1 MTESSE
7 GANLANTIRGLK
19 KFDGRNPAEFKTWMK
34 KLCIVISVT
43 RRDILPLLKET
54 ARPTHTSNIAEY
66 DRANEDLYAMLFLLV
81 ELPASLCVQKHENDD
96 EISGDG
102 QAAFKELCN
111 TYDKVTDEV
120 IRATMEELM
129 NTPMEP
135 GQNPDDYFNQKRLL
149 RIRAEKMGEHIS
161 DRYFKD
167 ICVTG
172 FTDNYKDVKMMMYRD
187 PSFDVDQMQTTMRH
201 MFLDE
206 QSRNRTKGL
215 IAGRGSVM
223 TAVTSE
229 QDIIC
234 YWCKNRGHSK
244 KDCPKFKSRTKPA
257 GAAKWCSVH
266 RTTTHRNEEC
276 YSQGATRPT
285 KNASVSPARTNCR
298 HCASA
303 DSKEPTVDN
312 TEPSHSD
319 EPIIHFAG
327 SCDDFDGGFMYAA
340 GMPGRFAPSAKGATL
355 LVDSGAS
362 ESFLDDELIPDL
374 KTRMREFK
382 TLSTPREIT
391 TAGKHTGIGTGIISF
406 TIRDNHGTQLPVNM
420 RALVVPGLGR
430 NIFAPTAEL
439 RNGVRFVLEK
449 KPYLTIRG
457 TVIPLKQDPRDQG
470 MCSLDITFQRDS
482 HGELGKSEGVS
493 PDSGSGVVY
502 TATTS
507 ASVWHR
513 RLGHMNPRNME
524 VLRNKKGN
532 GVEYT
537 GTISGCDICSVTKSK
552 QQAHPKK
559 STRKTTRPM
568 QLVYTDLMGPFTP
581 AAKGGY
587 RFVSK
592 FTDDYSRMK
601 EIFLLKNKTEA
612 AESLHQYNMTV
623 AAPLGL
629 RIENLRCD
637 KGGEYTGQEF
647 RTLCVG
653 AGINIEYTATNTPQQ
668 NGVSER
674 DGQTLAK
681 ITRCLMK
688 DGDFPPFMWGE
699 LMFTATY
706 LANRSPHSTLEGA
719 TPYSKMH
726 NLEPDLTGLRAIGVR
741 AFVHR
746 ETYTKKLEDRAFE
759 GKLCGY
765 SHNSK
770 AYRIYNP
777 AKGTVMESRNVT
789 FLETPAYTLP
799 PDVTTEDYHYEEDVL
814 RFTSALD
821 SSLLEE
827 DLFTPNCGLSSAE
840 LEGQVQRLRQE
851 VRRLSKI
858 NAAQSPS
865 PSSTPASPGV
875 AVDQRDA
882 GTREPEPASP
892 SINQEPENEDE
903 HGPPL
908 PAAPVTGPSLRIR
921 SDGRPFEVTRA
932 STRRSPSSKDT
943 EYPGALHTLFPTYD
957 HDPRALTSSQL
968 LHIATQMTPSML
980 TTADSA
986 HLDGQPFDTPRAFV
1000 YATGVPVHKGF
1011 SEEGQLVRIPNSYKN
1026 DILLTGKD
1034 PVLVDQKKREL
1045 KERFE
1050 MTDMGEVTNI
1060 LGVEVKRDYDQG
1072 TLAITQTDYVE
1083 NLLERFEMQNA
1094 NVAHTPGYGQEL
1106 SSEQPEDK
1114 LLGAQGIKLHQSI
1127 TGSLLYL
1134 AQCTRYDLCYAVNQ
1148 LTRACNRPA
1157 EVHMTAAKHVLRYL
1171 RGTPDLPI
1179 TYRKGQLRLVS
1190 YTDASF
1196 GANPDNRKS
1205 TTGYLFFLGGAPIS
1219 LGSKTQSLTAQS
1231 TVESEL
1237 QALSYGAREAVYLSK
1252 FLTELGLKDSSQVPI
1267 RSDSTGALSV
1277 AGNSMFSARTKHIAL
1292 RYFFVRDLVKKNKIT
1307 LHYTPTKQMLADI
1320 ATKHLSKHTFRDLL
1334 QQIQN
1339 FTS

>member
-1 MTESSE
+1 
-7 GANLANTIRGLK
+7 
-19 KFDGRNPAEFKTWMK
+19 
-34 KLCIVISVT
+34 
-43 RRDILPLLKET
+43 
-54 ARPTHTSNIAEY
+54 
-66 DRANEDLYAMLFLLV
+66 
-81 ELPASLCVQKHENDD
+81 
-96 EISGDG
+96 
-102 QAAFKELCN
+102 
-111 TYDKVTDEV
+111 
-120 IRATMEELM
+120 
-129 NTPMEP
+129 
-135 GQNPDDYFNQKRLL
+135 
-149 RIRAEKMGEHIS
+149 
-161 DRYFKD
+161 
-167 ICVTG
+167 
-172 FTDNYKDVKMMMYRD
+172 
-187 PSFDVDQMQTTMRH
+187 
-201 MFLDE
+201 
-206 QSRNRTKGL
+206 
-215 IAGRGSVM
+215 
-223 TAVTSE
+223 
-229 QDIIC
+229 
-234 YWCKNRGHSK
+234 
-244 KDCPKFKSRTKPA
+244 
-257 GAAKWCSVH
+257 
-266 RTTTHRNEEC
+266 
-276 YSQGATRPT
+276 
-285 KNASVSPARTNCR
+285 
-298 HCASA
+298 
-303 DSKEPTVDN
+303 
-312 TEPSHSD
+312 
-319 EPIIHFAG
+319 
-327 SCDDFDGGFMYAA
+327 
-340 GMPGRFAPSAKGATL
+340 
-355 LVDSGAS
+355 
-362 ESFLDDELIPDL
+362 
-374 KTRMREFK
+374 
-382 TLSTPREIT
+382 
-391 TAGKHTGIGTGIISF
+391 
-406 TIRDNHGTQLPVNM
+406 M

-449 KPYLTIRG
+449 TPYLTIRG
-457 TVIPLKQDPRDQG
+457 TVIPLKQDPQDQG

-482 HGELGKSEGVS
+482 HGVLGKSEGVS

-513 RLGHMNPRNME
+513 RLEHMNPRNME

-568 QLVYTDLMGPFTP
+568 QLVYTDLMEPFTP

-637 KGGEYTGQEF
+637 KGGEHTGQEF

-699 LMFTATY
+699 LMFTARY

-726 NLEPDLTGLRAIGVR
+726 NLEPDLTGLRAIGAR
-741 AFVHR
+741 AFFHR

-759 GKLCGY
+759 EKLCGY

-777 AKGTVMESRNVT
+777 AKGTVVESRNVT

-799 PDVTTEDYHYEEDVL
+799 PDVTTEDYHYEKDVL

-827 DLFTPNCGLSSAE
+827 DLFTPNCDLSSAE

-858 NAAQSPS
+858 NASQSPS
-865 PSSTPASPGV
+865 PSSTPTSPGV

-908 PAAPVTGPSLRIR
+908 LAAPVTGPSLRIR
-921 SDGRPFEVTRA
+921 SDGRPFEVFRA

-968 LHIATQMTPSML
+968 LRIATQTTPSML

-1011 SEEGQLVRIPNSYKN
+1011 SEEGQLVRIPNSYK
-1026 DILLTGKD
+1026 
-1034 PVLVDQKKREL
+1034 
-1045 KERFE
+1045 ERFE
-1050 MTDMGEVTNI
+1050 MADMGEVTRI
-1060 LGVEVKRDYDQG
+1060 LGMEVKRDYDQG

-1083 NLLERFEMQNA
+1083 NLLDRFEMQNE

-1114 LLGAQGIKLHQSI
+1114 LLGAQGIKLYQSI

-1171 RGTPDLPI
+1171 RGTPHLPI

-1219 LGSKTQSLTAQS
+1219 FGSKTQSLTAQS

-1237 QALSYGAREAVYLSK
+1237 QALSYGAREAVYLSN

-1277 AGNSMFSARTKHIAL
+1277 AGNSMFRARTKHIAL
-1292 RYFFVRDLVKKNKIT
+1292 RYFFVRELVKKNKIT

-1334 QQIQN
+1334 QQIKN

>member
-19 KFDGRNPAEFKTWMK
+19 KFDGRDPAEFKTWMK
-34 KLCIVISVT
+34 KLCVVISVT

-66 DRANEDLYAMLFLLV
+66 NRANEDLYAMLFLLV
-81 ELPASLCVQKHENDD
+81 ELPASLCVQKHEKDD

-120 IRATMEELM
+120 IRATMEELV

-206 QSRNRTKGL
+206 QSRNGTKGR

-234 YWCKNRGHSK
+234 YWCTNRGHSK

-285 KNASVSPARTNCR
+285 ENASVSLACTNCR
-298 HCASA
+298 HCTSA
-303 DSKEPTVDN
+303 DSKEPTVNN

-319 EPIIHFAG
+319 KPVINFAG
-327 SCDDFDGGFMYAA
+327 SSDDFDGGFMYAA
-340 GMPGRFAPSAKGATL
+340 GMPGRFTPSAKGATL

-391 TAGKHTGIGTGIISF
+391 TAGKHTLHGIGTGIISF

-420 RALVVPGLGR
+420 RSLVVPGLGR

-449 KPYLTIRG
+449 APYLTIRG

-470 MCSLDITFQRDS
+470 VCSLDITFQR
-482 HGELGKSEGVS
+482 
-493 PDSGSGVVY
+493 
-502 TATTS
+502 
-507 ASVWHR
+507 
-513 RLGHMNPRNME
+513 
-524 VLRNKKGN
+524 
-532 GVEYT
+532 
-537 GTISGCDICSVTKSK
+537 
-552 QQAHPKK
+552 
-559 STRKTTRPM
+559 
-568 QLVYTDLMGPFTP
+568 
-581 AAKGGY
+581 
-587 RFVSK
+587 
-592 FTDDYSRMK
+592 
-601 EIFLLKNKTEA
+601 
-612 AESLHQYNMTV
+612 
-623 AAPLGL
+623 
-629 RIENLRCD
+629 
-637 KGGEYTGQEF
+637 
-647 RTLCVG
+647 
-653 AGINIEYTATNTPQQ
+653 
-668 NGVSER
+668 
-674 DGQTLAK
+674 
-681 ITRCLMK
+681 
-688 DGDFPPFMWGE
+688 
-699 LMFTATY
+699 
-706 LANRSPHSTLEGA
+706 
-719 TPYSKMH
+719 
-726 NLEPDLTGLRAIGVR
+726 
-741 AFVHR
+741 
-746 ETYTKKLEDRAFE
+746 
-759 GKLCGY
+759 
-765 SHNSK
+765 
-770 AYRIYNP
+770 
-777 AKGTVMESRNVT
+777 
-789 FLETPAYTLP
+789 
-799 PDVTTEDYHYEEDVL
+799 
-814 RFTSALD
+814 D

-827 DLFTPNCGLSSAE
+827 DLFTPNCDLSSAE
-840 LEGQVQRLRQE
+840 LERQVQRLRQE

-903 HGPPL
+903 HGPPS

-943 EYPGALHTLFPTYD
+943 EYPGALHTLFPTHD

-968 LHIATQMTPSML
+968 LHSATQTTPSML

-1011 SEEGQLVRIPNSYKN
+1011 SEEGQLVRIPNSYKDAQKSPQWGDWN
-1026 DILLTGKD
+1026 NAIQKETDSLRKHNVYKLVKMSSVPKEEKIIGSRFVFKQKVDGRFKARLVVQGYVQEAGDDYGRSYAPVCRIGSIRTVLAIACEHGWPVWQMDVVVAFLQAHIDKDVYVKPAPGHDPRDPKTGEVMVYKLERSLYGLAQSPVLWCDTIDGRLIVIGFSPTHSDPCVYVHGSGDTLIILTLYVDDILLTGKD

-1050 MTDMGEVTNI
+1050 MTDMGEVIRI
-1060 LGVEVKRDYDQG
+1060 LGMEVKRDYDQG

-1114 LLGAQGIKLHQSI
+1114 LLGAQGIKLYQSI

-1179 TYRKGQLRLVS
+1179 TYRKEQLRLVS

-1205 TTGYLFFLGGAPIS
+1205 TTGYLFFLGGAPNNF
-1219 LGSKTQSLTAQS
+1219 GSKTQSLTAQS

-1237 QALSYGAREAVYLSK
+1237 QALSYEAREAVYLSN

-1277 AGNSMFSARTKHIAL
+1277 TGNSMFSARTKRIAL
-1292 RYFFVRDLVKKNKIT
+1292 RYFFVRELVKKTISPFT
-1307 LHYTPTKQMLADI
+1307 TRRPSRCSRTSQPSTCPSTPSVI
-1320 ATKHLSKHTFRDLL
+1320 SFNR
-1334 QQIQN
+1334 
-1339 FTS
+1339 

>member
-1 MTESSE
+1 
-7 GANLANTIRGLK
+7 
-19 KFDGRNPAEFKTWMK
+19 
-34 KLCIVISVT
+34 
-43 RRDILPLLKET
+43 
-54 ARPTHTSNIAEY
+54 
-66 DRANEDLYAMLFLLV
+66 MLFLLV
-81 ELPASLCVQKHENDD
+81 ELPASLCVQKHKNDD

-111 TYDKVTDEV
+111 TYGKVTDEV
-120 IRATMEELM
+120 IRATMEELV

-206 QSRNRTKGL
+206 QSRNGTKGR

-244 KDCPKFKSRTKPA
+244 KDCPEFKSRTKPA

-266 RTTTHRNEEC
+266 RTTTHHNEEC

-285 KNASVSPARTNCR
+285 KNASASLACTNCR
-298 HCASA
+298 HCTSA

-312 TEPSHSD
+312 TDPSHSD
-319 EPIIHFAG
+319 KPVINFAG
-327 SCDDFDGGFMYAA
+327 SSDDFDGGFMYAA
-340 GMPGRFAPSAKGATL
+340 GMPGRFIPSAKGATL

-362 ESFLDDELIPDL
+362 GSFLDDELIPDL

-391 TAGKHTGIGTGIISF
+391 TAGKHTLHGIGTGIISF

-449 KPYLTIRG
+449 KLYLTIRG
-457 TVIPLKQDPRDQG
+457 TVISLKQDPRDQG

-482 HGELGKSEGVS
+482 HGVLGKPEGVS

-524 VLRNKKGN
+524 VLHNKKGN

-559 STRKTTRPM
+559 STRETTRPM

-592 FTDDYSRMK
+592 FADDY
-601 EIFLLKNKTEA
+601 L
-612 AESLHQYNMTV
+612 
-623 AAPLGL
+623 
-629 RIENLRCD
+629 
-637 KGGEYTGQEF
+637 
-647 RTLCVG
+647 
-653 AGINIEYTATNTPQQ
+653 
-668 NGVSER
+668 
-674 DGQTLAK
+674 
-681 ITRCLMK
+681 
-688 DGDFPPFMWGE
+688 
-699 LMFTATY
+699 
-706 LANRSPHSTLEGA
+706 
-719 TPYSKMH
+719 H
-726 NLEPDLTGLRAIGVR
+726 NLEPDLTGLRAIGAR

-746 ETYTKKLEDRAFE
+746 ETYTKKLEDKAFE

-777 AKGTVMESRNVT
+777 AKGTVVESRNVT

-799 PDVTTEDYHYEEDVL
+799 PDVTTEDYHCEEDVL
-814 RFTSALD
+814 RFTSVLD

-827 DLFTPNCGLSSAE
+827 DLFTPNCDLSSAE

-858 NAAQSPS
+858 NAAQPPS

-892 SINQEPENEDE
+892 STNQEPENEDE

-968 LHIATQMTPSML
+968 LHIATQTTPSML
-980 TTADSA
+980 ITADSA

-1011 SEEGQLVRIPNSYKN
+1011 SEEGQPVRIPNSYKDAQKSPQWGDWN
-1026 DILLTGKD
+1026 DAIQKEMDSLRKHNVYKLVKMSSVPKEEKIIGSRFIFKQKVDGRFKARLVVQGYAQEAGVDYGRSYAPVCRIGSIRTVLAIACEHGWPVWQMDVVVAFLQAHIDKDVYVKPAPGHDPRDPKTGEVMVYKLERSLYGLAQSPVLWYDTIDGVLIVIGFSPTHSDPCVYVHGSGDTLIILTLYVGDILLTGKD

-1050 MTDMGEVTNI
+1050 MTDMGEVTRI
-1060 LGVEVKRDYDQG
+1060 FGMEVKRDYDQG

-1106 SSEQPEDK
+1106 SSEQPEYK
-1114 LLGAQGIKLHQSI
+1114 LLGVQGIKLYQSI

-1157 EVHMTAAKHVLRYL
+1157 EVYMAAAKHVLRYL

-1219 LGSKTQSLTAQS
+1219 FGSKTQSLTTQP

-1237 QALSYGAREAVYLSK
+1237 QAFSYGAREAVYLSN
-1252 FLTELGLKDSSQVPI
+1252 FLTELRLKDSSQVLI

-1277 AGNSMFSARTKHIAL
+1277 AGTSMFSARTKHIAL
-1292 RYFFVRDLVKKNKIT
+1292 RYFFVRELVKKNKIT

-1320 ATKHLSKHTFRDLL
+1320 VTKHLSKHTFRDLL
-1334 QQIQN
+1334 QQIKN

>member
-1 MTESSE
+1 
-7 GANLANTIRGLK
+7 
-19 KFDGRNPAEFKTWMK
+19 MK
-34 KLCIVISVT
+34 KLCVVISVT
-43 RRDILPLLKET
+43 RRDILPLLKGT

-66 DRANEDLYAMLFLLV
+66 IRANEDLYAMLFLLV

-111 TYDKVTDEV
+111 TYDKITDEV
-120 IRATMEELM
+120 IRATMEELV

-172 FTDNYKDVKMMMYRD
+172 FTDNYEDVKLMMYRD

-206 QSRNRTKGL
+206 QSRNGTKGR
-215 IAGRGSVM
+215 ITGRGSVM
-223 TAVTSE
+223 TAVTSK

-234 YWCKNRGHSK
+234 YWCKNREHSK

-285 KNASVSPARTNCR
+285 KNANVSLACTNCR
-298 HCASA
+298 HCTSA

-319 EPIIHFAG
+319 KPVINFAG
-327 SCDDFDGGFMYAA
+327 SSDDFDGGFMYAT
-340 GMPGRFAPSAKGATL
+340 GIPGRLTPSAKDATL

-382 TLSTPREIT
+382 TLSTPRDIT
-391 TAGKHTGIGTGIISF
+391 TAGKHTLHGIGTGTISF
-406 TIRDNHGTQLPVNM
+406 TIRDSHGTQLPVNM
-420 RALVVPGLGR
+420 RALVVPG
-430 NIFAPTAEL
+430 F
-439 RNGVRFVLEK
+439 
-449 KPYLTIRG
+449 
-457 TVIPLKQDPRDQG
+457 
-470 MCSLDITFQRDS
+470 
-482 HGELGKSEGVS
+482 GKSEGVS

-507 ASVWHR
+507 ASVWPR
-513 RLGHMNPRNME
+513 RLRHMNPRNME

-532 GVEYT
+532 GAEYT

-559 STRKTTRPM
+559 STRKTTRPI

-581 AAKGGY
+581 AAKGVY

-592 FTDDYSRMK
+592 FTGDYSRMK
-601 EIFLLKNKTEA
+601 EMFLLKNKTEA

-623 AAPLGL
+623 AAPSGL
-629 RIENLRCD
+629 QIENLRCD

-653 AGINIEYTATNTPQQ
+653 AGINMEYTATNTPQK

-706 LANRSPHSTLEGA
+706 LANRTPHSTLEGA

-726 NLEPDLTGLRAIGVR
+726 NLEPDLTGLRAIGAR

-777 AKGTVMESRNVT
+777 AKGTVVESRNVT
-789 FLETPAYTLP
+789 FLEMPAYTLP

-814 RFTSALD
+814 RFTSVLD

-827 DLFTPNCGLSSAE
+827 DLFTPNCDLSSEE

-908 PAAPVTGPSLRIR
+908 PAAPVTRPSLGIR
-921 SDGRPFEVTRA
+921 SDGRPFAVT
-932 STRRSPSSKDT
+932 
-943 EYPGALHTLFPTYD
+943 
-957 HDPRALTSSQL
+957 
-968 LHIATQMTPSML
+968 
-980 TTADSA
+980 
-986 HLDGQPFDTPRAFV
+986 
-1000 YATGVPVHKGF
+1000 
-1011 SEEGQLVRIPNSYKN
+1011 
-1026 DILLTGKD
+1026 
-1034 PVLVDQKKREL
+1034 
-1045 KERFE
+1045 
-1050 MTDMGEVTNI
+1050 
-1060 LGVEVKRDYDQG
+1060 
-1072 TLAITQTDYVE
+1072 
-1083 NLLERFEMQNA
+1083 
-1094 NVAHTPGYGQEL
+1094 
-1106 SSEQPEDK
+1106 
-1114 LLGAQGIKLHQSI
+1114 
-1127 TGSLLYL
+1127 
-1134 AQCTRYDLCYAVNQ
+1134 
-1148 LTRACNRPA
+1148 
-1157 EVHMTAAKHVLRYL
+1157 
-1171 RGTPDLPI
+1171 
-1179 TYRKGQLRLVS
+1179 
-1190 YTDASF
+1190 
-1196 GANPDNRKS
+1196 
-1205 TTGYLFFLGGAPIS
+1205 
-1219 LGSKTQSLTAQS
+1219 
-1231 TVESEL
+1231 
-1237 QALSYGAREAVYLSK
+1237 
-1252 FLTELGLKDSSQVPI
+1252 
-1267 RSDSTGALSV
+1267 
-1277 AGNSMFSARTKHIAL
+1277 
-1292 RYFFVRDLVKKNKIT
+1292 
-1307 LHYTPTKQMLADI
+1307 
-1320 ATKHLSKHTFRDLL
+1320 
-1334 QQIQN
+1334 
-1339 FTS
+1339 

>member
-1 MTESSE
+1 
-7 GANLANTIRGLK
+7 
-19 KFDGRNPAEFKTWMK
+19 
-34 KLCIVISVT
+34 
-43 RRDILPLLKET
+43 
-54 ARPTHTSNIAEY
+54 
-66 DRANEDLYAMLFLLV
+66 
-81 ELPASLCVQKHENDD
+81 
-96 EISGDG
+96 
-102 QAAFKELCN
+102 
-111 TYDKVTDEV
+111 
-120 IRATMEELM
+120 
-129 NTPMEP
+129 
-135 GQNPDDYFNQKRLL
+135 
-149 RIRAEKMGEHIS
+149 MGEHIS

-206 QSRNRTKGL
+206 QSRNRTKGR

-285 KNASVSPARTNCR
+285 KNASVSLACTNCR
-298 HCASA
+298 HCTSA

-319 EPIIHFAG
+319 EPIINFAG
-327 SCDDFDGGFMYAA
+327 SSDDFDGGFMYAA
-340 GMPGRFAPSAKGATL
+340 GMPGRFTPSAKGATL

-374 KTRMREFK
+374 KTWMREFK

-391 TAGKHTGIGTGIISF
+391 TAGKHTLHGIGTGIISF
-406 TIRDNHGTQLPVNM
+406 TIRDNHGTELPVNM

-482 HGELGKSEGVS
+482 HGVLGKSEGVS

-537 GTISGCDICSVTKSK
+537 GTISGCDIYSVTKSK
-552 QQAHPKK
+552 QQAHQKK
-559 STRKTTRPM
+559 STQKTTRPM

-601 EIFLLKNKTEA
+601 EISLLKNKTEA

-637 KGGEYTGQEF
+637 KGGEYTGHEF

-653 AGINIEYTATNTPQQ
+653 AGINIDYTATNTPQQ

-706 LANRSPHSTLEGA
+706 FAKRSPHSTLEGA

-726 NLEPDLTGLRAIGVR
+726 NLEPDLTGLRAIGAR

-777 AKGTVMESRNVT
+777 AKGTVVESRNVT

-814 RFTSALD
+814 RFTSVLD

-827 DLFTPNCGLSSAE
+827 DLFTPNCDLSSAE

-858 NAAQSPS
+858 NAAQSPP

-943 EYPGALHTLFPTYD
+943 KYPGALHTLLPTYD

-968 LHIATQMTPSML
+968 LHIATQTTPSML

-1011 SEEGQLVRIPNSYKN
+1011 SEEDQLVRIPNSYEDVYVKPAPGHDPRDPKTGEAMVYKLERSLYGLAQSPVLWYDTIDGVLIVIGFIPTHSDPCVYVHGSGDTLIILTLYVD

-1050 MTDMGEVTNI
+1050 MTDMGEVNRI
-1060 LGVEVKRDYDQG
+1060 LGMEVKRDYDQG

-1114 LLGAQGIKLHQSI
+1114 LLGAQGIKLYQSI

-1148 LTRACNRPA
+1148 LTRAYNRPA
-1157 EVHMTAAKHVLRYL
+1157 EVHMTAAKHVMRYL

-1219 LGSKTQSLTAQS
+1219 FGSKTQSLTAQS

-1237 QALSYGAREAVYLSK
+1237 QALSYGAREAAYLSN

-1292 RYFFVRDLVKKNKIT
+1292 RYFFVRELVKKNKIT

-1334 QQIQN
+1334 QQIKN

>member
-1 MTESSE
+1 MCSSD
-7 GANLANTIRGLK
+7 L
-19 KFDGRNPAEFKTWMK
+19 
-34 KLCIVISVT
+34 
-43 RRDILPLLKET
+43 
-54 ARPTHTSNIAEY
+54 
-66 DRANEDLYAMLFLLV
+66 LYAMLFLLV

-96 EISGDG
+96 EITGDG

-120 IRATMEELM
+120 IRATMEELV

-149 RIRAEKMGEHIS
+149 RIRTEKMGERIS

-206 QSRNRTKGL
+206 QSRNGTKGR

-223 TAVTSE
+223 TAATSE

-285 KNASVSPARTNCR
+285 KNASASLACTNCR
-298 HCASA
+298 HCTLA

-319 EPIIHFAG
+319 KPVIDFAG
-327 SCDDFDGGFMYAA
+327 STDDFDGGFMYAA
-340 GMPGRFAPSAKGATL
+340 EMPGRFTPSAKGATL

-391 TAGKHTGIGTGIISF
+391 TAGKHTLHGIGTGIISF

-449 KPYLTIRG
+449 NPYLTIRG

-482 HGELGKSEGVS
+482 HEVLGKSEGVS

-524 VLRNKKGN
+524 VLRN
-532 GVEYT
+532 
-537 GTISGCDICSVTKSK
+537 
-552 QQAHPKK
+552 
-559 STRKTTRPM
+559 
-568 QLVYTDLMGPFTP
+568 
-581 AAKGGY
+581 
-587 RFVSK
+587 
-592 FTDDYSRMK
+592 
-601 EIFLLKNKTEA
+601 
-612 AESLHQYNMTV
+612 
-623 AAPLGL
+623 
-629 RIENLRCD
+629 
-637 KGGEYTGQEF
+637 
-647 RTLCVG
+647 
-653 AGINIEYTATNTPQQ
+653 
-668 NGVSER
+668 
-674 DGQTLAK
+674 
-681 ITRCLMK
+681 
-688 DGDFPPFMWGE
+688 
-699 LMFTATY
+699 
-706 LANRSPHSTLEGA
+706 
-719 TPYSKMH
+719 
-726 NLEPDLTGLRAIGVR
+726 
-741 AFVHR
+741 
-746 ETYTKKLEDRAFE
+746 
-759 GKLCGY
+759 
-765 SHNSK
+765 
-770 AYRIYNP
+770 
-777 AKGTVMESRNVT
+777 AKGTVVESRNVT

-799 PDVTTEDYHYEEDVL
+799 PDVTTEDSHYEEDVL
-814 RFTSALD
+814 RFTSVLD

-827 DLFTPNCGLSSAE
+827 DLFTPNCDLSSAE

-858 NAAQSPS
+858 NAAQSSS
-865 PSSTPASPGV
+865 PSSTPASPGI

-882 GTREPEPASP
+882 GTREPEPALP
-892 SINQEPENEDE
+892 SINQAPENEDE

-943 EYPGALHTLFPTYD
+943 EHPGALHTLFPTYD

-968 LHIATQMTPSML
+968 LHIATQTTPSML

-1011 SEEGQLVRIPNSYKN
+1011 SEEGHPVRIPNNYKDAKRSPQWDDWNNAIQKEMDSLRKHNVYKLVKMSSVPKEEKIIGSRFVFKQKVDGRFKARLVVQGYVQEAGVDYGRSYAPVCRIGSIRTVLAIACEHGWPVWQM
-1026 DILLTGKD
+1026 DVVVAFLQAHIDKD
-1034 PVLVDQKKREL
+1034 VYVKPAPGHDPRDPTTSEIMVYKLERSLYGLAQSPVLWYDTIDGVLIVIGFSPRSEERRVG
-1045 KERFE
+1045 KE
-1050 MTDMGEVTNI
+1050 
-1060 LGVEVKRDYDQG
+1060 
-1072 TLAITQTDYVE
+1072 
-1083 NLLERFEMQNA
+1083 
-1094 NVAHTPGYGQEL
+1094 
-1106 SSEQPEDK
+1106 
-1114 LLGAQGIKLHQSI
+1114 
-1127 TGSLLYL
+1127 
-1134 AQCTRYDLCYAVNQ
+1134 C
-1148 LTRACNRPA
+1148 
-1157 EVHMTAAKHVLRYL
+1157 
-1171 RGTPDLPI
+1171 
-1179 TYRKGQLRLVS
+1179 VS
-1190 YTDASF
+1190 TC
-1196 GANPDNRKS
+1196 
-1205 TTGYLFFLGGAPIS
+1205 
-1219 LGSKTQSLTAQS
+1219 
-1231 TVESEL
+1231 
-1237 QALSYGAREAVYLSK
+1237 
-1252 FLTELGLKDSSQVPI
+1252 
-1267 RSDSTGALSV
+1267 RSRWSPY
-1277 AGNSMFSARTKHIAL
+1277 H
-1292 RYFFVRDLVKKNKIT
+1292 
-1307 LHYTPTKQMLADI
+1307 
-1320 ATKHLSKHTFRDLL
+1320 
-1334 QQIQN
+1334 
-1339 FTS
+1339 

>member
-1 MTESSE
+1 
-7 GANLANTIRGLK
+7 
-19 KFDGRNPAEFKTWMK
+19 
-34 KLCIVISVT
+34 
-43 RRDILPLLKET
+43 
-54 ARPTHTSNIAEY
+54 
-66 DRANEDLYAMLFLLV
+66 
-81 ELPASLCVQKHENDD
+81 
-96 EISGDG
+96 
-102 QAAFKELCN
+102 
-111 TYDKVTDEV
+111 
-120 IRATMEELM
+120 M

-149 RIRAEKMGEHIS
+149 RIRAEKMREHIS

-187 PSFDVDQMQTTMRH
+187 PSLDVDQMQTTMRH

-206 QSRNRTKGL
+206 QSRNGTKGR

-234 YWCKNRGHSK
+234 YWCKNRGPSK
-244 KDCPKFKSRTKPA
+244 KDCHKFKSRTKPA

-285 KNASVSPARTNCR
+285 KNASVSLACTNCR
-298 HCASA
+298 HCTSA
-303 DSKEPTVDN
+303 DSKKPTVDN

-319 EPIIHFAG
+319 EPIINFAG
-327 SCDDFDGGFMYAA
+327 SSDDFDGGFMYAA
-340 GMPGRFAPSAKGATL
+340 GMPGRFTPSAKGATL
-355 LVDSGAS
+355 LADSGAS

-391 TAGKHTGIGTGIISF
+391 TAGKHTLHGIGTGIISF

-457 TVIPLKQDPRDQG
+457 TVIPLKQDPRHQG

-482 HGELGKSEGVS
+482 HGVLGKSEGVS

-507 ASVWHR
+507 ASVWHH
-513 RLGHMNPRNME
+513 RLGHMNLRNME

-592 FTDDYSRMK
+592 FTDDYSRIE

-653 AGINIEYTATNTPQQ
+653 AGINIEYTATNTPQH
-668 NGVSER
+668 
-674 DGQTLAK
+674 
-681 ITRCLMK
+681 
-688 DGDFPPFMWGE
+688 GDFPSFMWGE

-719 TPYSKMH
+719 TPYSIMH
-726 NLEPDLTGLRAIGVR
+726 NLEPDLTGLRAIGAR

-777 AKGTVMESRNVT
+777 AKGTVVESRNVT

-827 DLFTPNCGLSSAE
+827 DLFTPNCDLSSAE

-882 GTREPEPASP
+882 GTRKPEPASP

-957 HDPRALTSSQL
+957 HDPRALTFSQL
-968 LHIATQMTPSML
+968 LHIATQTTPSML

-1011 SEEGQLVRIPNSYKN
+1011 SEEGQLVRIPNSYK
-1026 DILLTGKD
+1026 
-1034 PVLVDQKKREL
+1034 
-1045 KERFE
+1045 ERFE
-1050 MTDMGEVTNI
+1050 MTDMGEVTRI
-1060 LGVEVKRDYDQG
+1060 LGMEVKRDYDQG

-1114 LLGAQGIKLHQSI
+1114 LLGAQGIKLYQSI

-1179 TYRKGQLRLVS
+1179 TYRKEQLRLLS

-1219 LGSKTQSLTAQS
+1219 FGSKTQSLTAQS

-1237 QALSYGAREAVYLSK
+1237 QALSYGAREAVYLSS

-1267 RSDSTGALSV
+1267 RSDSTGALSG

-1292 RYFFVRDLVKKNKIT
+1292 RYFFVRELVKKNKIT

-1334 QQIQN
+1334 QQIKN

>member
-34 KLCIVISVT
+34 KLCVVISVT
-43 RRDILPLLKET
+43 RRDILPLLKGT

-66 DRANEDLYAMLFLLV
+66 NRANEDLYAMPFLLV

-120 IRATMEELM
+120 IRAIMEELV

-172 FTDNYKDVKMMMYRD
+172 FTDNYKDVKMMMCRD

-206 QSRNRTKGL
+206 QSRNGTKGR

-266 RTTTHRNEEC
+266 PTTTHRNEEC

-285 KNASVSPARTNCR
+285 KNVSVSLACTNCR
-298 HCASA
+298 YCTSA
-303 DSKEPTVDN
+303 DSEELTVDN

-319 EPIIHFAG
+319 KPVINFAG
-327 SCDDFDGGFMYAA
+327 SSDDFDGGFMYAA
-340 GMPGRFAPSAKGATL
+340 RMPGRFTPSAKGATL

-391 TAGKHTGIGTGIISF
+391 TAGKHTLHGIGTGIISF

-470 MCSLDITFQRDS
+470 TCSLDITFQRDS
-482 HGELGKSEGVS
+482 HGVLGKSEGVS

-559 STRKTTRPM
+559 ST
-568 QLVYTDLMGPFTP
+568 
-581 AAKGGY
+581 
-587 RFVSK
+587 
-592 FTDDYSRMK
+592 
-601 EIFLLKNKTEA
+601 
-612 AESLHQYNMTV
+612 
-623 AAPLGL
+623 
-629 RIENLRCD
+629 
-637 KGGEYTGQEF
+637 
-647 RTLCVG
+647 
-653 AGINIEYTATNTPQQ
+653 
-668 NGVSER
+668 
-674 DGQTLAK
+674 
-681 ITRCLMK
+681 
-688 DGDFPPFMWGE
+688 
-699 LMFTATY
+699 
-706 LANRSPHSTLEGA
+706 
-719 TPYSKMH
+719 
-726 NLEPDLTGLRAIGVR
+726 
-741 AFVHR
+741 
-746 ETYTKKLEDRAFE
+746 
-759 GKLCGY
+759 
-765 SHNSK
+765 
-770 AYRIYNP
+770 
-777 AKGTVMESRNVT
+777 
-789 FLETPAYTLP
+789 
-799 PDVTTEDYHYEEDVL
+799 TEDYHYEEDVL
-814 RFTSALD
+814 RFTSVLD
-821 SSLLEE
+821 SSVLEE
-827 DLFTPNCGLSSAE
+827 DLFTPNCDLSSAE

-882 GTREPEPASP
+882 GTREPEPALP

-968 LHIATQMTPSML
+968 LHIATQTTPSML

-1000 YATGVPVHKGF
+1000 YATGVPVHKGWVSL
-1011 SEEGQLVRIPNSYKN
+1011 SESPTATRTRKRHRSGAIRTTPFRRRGIACGS
-1026 DILLTGKD
+1026 TTSTSWSRC
-1034 PVLVDQKKREL
+1034 PVSRKKKRSS
-1045 KERFE
+1045 
-1050 MTDMGEVTNI
+1050 
-1060 LGVEVKRDYDQG
+1060 
-1072 TLAITQTDYVE
+1072 
-1083 NLLERFEMQNA
+1083 
-1094 NVAHTPGYGQEL
+1094 AH
-1106 SSEQPEDK
+1106 
-1114 LLGAQGIKLHQSI
+1114 
-1127 TGSLLYL
+1127 
-1134 AQCTRYDLCYAVNQ
+1134 
-1148 LTRACNRPA
+1148 
-1157 EVHMTAAKHVLRYL
+1157 
-1171 RGTPDLPI
+1171 
-1179 TYRKGQLRLVS
+1179 
-1190 YTDASF
+1190 ASF
-1196 GANPDNRKS
+1196 
-1205 TTGYLFFLGGAPIS
+1205 
-1219 LGSKTQSLTAQS
+1219 
-1231 TVESEL
+1231 
-1237 QALSYGAREAVYLSK
+1237 
-1252 FLTELGLKDSSQVPI
+1252 SS
-1267 RSDSTGALSV
+1267 R
-1277 AGNSMFSARTKHIAL
+1277 R
-1292 RYFFVRDLVKKNKIT
+1292 
-1307 LHYTPTKQMLADI
+1307 
-1320 ATKHLSKHTFRDLL
+1320 
-1334 QQIQN
+1334 
-1339 FTS
+1339 

>member
-19 KFDGRNPAEFKTWMK
+19 TFDGRNPAEFKTWMK
-34 KLCIVISVT
+34 KLCVVISVT
-43 RRDILPLLKET
+43 RGDILPLLKET

-66 DRANEDLYAMLFLLV
+66 NRANEDLYAMLFLLV

-149 RIRAEKMGEHIS
+149 RIRAEKMGEQIS

-187 PSFDVDQMQTTMRH
+187 LSFDVDQMQTPMRH

-206 QSRNRTKGL
+206 QSRNGTKGR
-215 IAGRGSVM
+215 IAVRGSVM

-266 RTTTHRNEEC
+266 RATTHRNEEC

-285 KNASVSPARTNCR
+285 KNASVSLACTNCR
-298 HCASA
+298 HCTSA

-319 EPIIHFAG
+319 EPIINFAG
-327 SCDDFDGGFMYAA
+327 SSDDFDGGFMYAA
-340 GMPGRFAPSAKGATL
+340 GMPGRFTPSAKGATL

-362 ESFLDDELIPDL
+362 ESFLDDELIPNL

-391 TAGKHTGIGTGIISF
+391 TAGKHTLHGIGTGIISF

-420 RALVVPGLGR
+420 RALMVPGLGR

-457 TVIPLKQDPRDQG
+457 TVIPLKEDPRDQG

-482 HGELGKSEGVS
+482 HGVLGKSEGVS

-592 FTDDYSRMK
+592 FTDDYSRME
-601 EIFLLKNKTEA
+601 EIFLLKNKTDA

-653 AGINIEYTATNTPQQ
+653 AGINIEYTATNTTQQ

-706 LANRSPHSTLEGA
+706 LTNRSPHSTLEGA

-726 NLEPDLTGLRAIGVR
+726 NLEPDLTGLRAIGAR

-759 GKLCGY
+759 EKLCGY

-777 AKGTVMESRNVT
+777 AKGTVVESRNVT

-799 PDVTTEDYHYEEDVL
+799 PDVTTEDYHYEKDVL

-827 DLFTPNCGLSSAE
+827 DFFTPNCDLSSAE

-908 PAAPVTGPSLRIR
+908 PAAPVTGPFLRIR

-968 LHIATQMTPSML
+968 LHIATQTTSSML
-980 TTADSA
+980 TTTDSA

-1011 SEEGQLVRIPNSYKN
+1011 SEEGQLVRIPNSYK
-1026 DILLTGKD
+1026 
-1034 PVLVDQKKREL
+1034 
-1045 KERFE
+1045 ERFE
-1050 MTDMGEVTNI
+1050 
-1060 LGVEVKRDYDQG
+1060 R
-1072 TLAITQTDYVE
+1072 QTWE
-1083 NLLERFEMQNA
+1083 
-1094 NVAHTPGYGQEL
+1094 
-1106 SSEQPEDK
+1106 K
-1114 LLGAQGIKLHQSI
+1114 
-1127 TGSLLYL
+1127 
-1134 AQCTRYDLCYAVNQ
+1134 
-1148 LTRACNRPA
+1148 
-1157 EVHMTAAKHVLRYL
+1157 
-1171 RGTPDLPI
+1171 
-1179 TYRKGQLRLVS
+1179 
-1190 YTDASF
+1190 
-1196 GANPDNRKS
+1196 
-1205 TTGYLFFLGGAPIS
+1205 
-1219 LGSKTQSLTAQS
+1219 
-1231 TVESEL
+1231 
-1237 QALSYGAREAVYLSK
+1237 
-1252 FLTELGLKDSSQVPI
+1252 
-1267 RSDSTGALSV
+1267 
-1277 AGNSMFSARTKHIAL
+1277 
-1292 RYFFVRDLVKKNKIT
+1292 
-1307 LHYTPTKQMLADI
+1307 
-1320 ATKHLSKHTFRDLL
+1320 
-1334 QQIQN
+1334 
-1339 FTS
+1339 